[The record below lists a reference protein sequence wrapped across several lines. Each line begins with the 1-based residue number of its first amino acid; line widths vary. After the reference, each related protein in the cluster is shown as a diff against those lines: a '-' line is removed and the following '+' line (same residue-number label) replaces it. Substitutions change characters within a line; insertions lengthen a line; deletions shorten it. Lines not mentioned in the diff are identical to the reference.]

1 MGDQK
6 LRQLALSIIEDAIR
20 SVDPFNLIHEQINRS
35 GSTLHL
41 PGKQH
46 LDLNAF
52 NRIFVIGA
60 GKGTAPM
67 ARAVEDLLSDKLH
80 GGAIIV
86 KYDHTDQLKKVRQYE
101 AGHPVPDQ
109 NTLNGTAQVLNV
121 ISDLNKADCVIVLLT
136 GGGSALLELLPDTI
150 SLDDLQGVSRLLLE
164 CGATIHEINCV
175 RKHISRI
182 KGGQLARYIHPATCL
197 TLALSDVIGD
207 DLSVIASGPTSPDSS
222 TFLDAIDIITRYD
235 ISQKLP
241 QSVIHHLKTGRS
253 GEISETPKSE
263 DPLFKTVTN
272 IVIGNNRLALK
283 RAAQQA
289 EKNDFNTLILSSVLE
304 GEAKEIAKVI
314 AAIVREI
321 QETGTPVPRPACL
334 LLGGEPTVHITGQ
347 GKGGRNQELCL
358 AMALTGISRPYLFIS
373 CGSDGTDG
381 PTDAAGAIVTES
393 TLQRSIS
400 AGLIASDFLR
410 ENDSYHFF
418 EHLSDLIK
426 TGPTG
431 TNVMDLILVFVP

>member
-1 MGDQK
+1 MSGQK
-6 LRQLALSIIEDAIR
+6 LRQLGLSIIKDAIH
-20 SVDPFNLIHEQINRS
+20 SVDPFNLIREQIKRH
-35 GSTLHL
+35 GSMLQL

-46 LDLNAF
+46 LDLDAF
-52 NRIFVIGA
+52 NRIFIIGA

-67 ARAVEDLLSDKLH
+67 ARAMEDLLGDKLD

-86 KYDHTDQLKKVRQYE
+86 KYDHTDQLKKVKQIE

-121 ISDLNKADCVIVLLT
+121 ISNLNKEDCVIVLLT
-136 GGGSALLELLPDTI
+136 GGGSALLELLPDAI
-150 SLDDLQGVSRLLLE
+150 SLDDLQHVSRLLLQ

-197 TLALSDVIGD
+197 TLVLSDVIGD
-207 DLSVIASGPTSPDSS
+207 NLSVIASGPTSPDSS
-222 TFLDAIDIITRYD
+222 TYSDAMDILMRYE
-235 ISQKLP
+235 IGPKLP
-241 QSVIHHLKTGRS
+241 QSVLLHLKSGKS
-253 GEISETPKSE
+253 GEIPETPKST
-263 DPLFKTVTN
+263 DPLFETVQN
-272 IVIGNNRLALK
+272 IVIGNNRLALR
-283 RAAQQA
+283 RAEQYAK
-289 EKNDFNTLILSSVLE
+289 KNKFNTLILTSVLE

-321 QETGTPVPRPACL
+321 QDTGTPVPRPACL

-358 AMALTGISRPYLFIS
+358 AMAIASISRPYLFVS

-400 AGLIASDFLR
+400 AGLVASDFLR

-418 EHLSDLIK
+418 ENLNDLIK

-431 TNVMDLILVFVP
+431 TNVMDLILVLVP